1 MNYYPSS
8 ADSLTLTQNRVLKNT
23 YWLLALSLLPTMI
36 GAVIGVQMNFAFMQG
51 SPIMSLL
58 ILMAGMYG
66 MMYLI
71 EKNRN
76 SAAGVFLLLGFTLFM
91 GVLLGPLL
99 QRTLGLQNGAQLIFM
114 AAGSTSLVFFAMATI
129 ATTIKRE
136 LVGLGKFLT
145 VGAFALLGAMVLNIF
160 LQLPLFH
167 LMICG
172 AFSIFSS
179 LMILYQI
186 HSIVRGGEDNYI
198 SATLTLYISIYN
210 LFTSLL
216 QIFMAFGGDRD

>member
-8 ADSLTLTQNRVLKNT
+8 TETLTLAQNRVLKNT

-51 SPIMSLL
+51 SPILSLL

-99 QRTLGLQNGAQLIFM
+99 QRALGLQNGAQLIFM

>member
-51 SPIMSLL
+51 SPILSLL

-99 QRTLGLQNGAQLIFM
+99 QRALGLQNGAQLIFM

>member
-36 GAVIGVQMNFAFMQG
+36 GALIGVQMNFAFMQG
-51 SPIMSLL
+51 SPILSLL

-99 QRTLGLQNGAQLIFM
+99 QRALGLQNGAQLIFM

>member
-8 ADSLTLTQNRVLKNT
+8 TETLTLAQNRVLKNT

-99 QRTLGLQNGAQLIFM
+99 QRALGLQNGAQLIFM

>member
-1 MNYYPSS
+1 MNYSPISS
-8 ADSLTLTQNRVLKNT
+8 APLSLAQNRVLKNT

-36 GAVIGVQMNFAFMQG
+36 GAVIGVQMNFAFMQS
-51 SPIMSLL
+51 SPIMSFV

-91 GVLLGPLL
+91 GVILGPLL
-99 QRTLGLQNGAQLIFM
+99 QRALGFRNGAQLIFM

-136 LVGLGKFLT
+136 LAGLGKFLT
-145 VGAFALLGAMVLNIF
+145 VGAFALIGAIVLNLF

-167 LMICG
+167 LVICG
-172 AFSIFSS
+172 AFSVFSS
-179 LMILYQI
+179 LMILYQVN
-186 HSIVRGGEDNYI
+186 SIVRGGEDNYI